1 MDGSRI
7 QYWQPSLQRKYM
19 KERSQSESHDDY
31 CGTSYASNLLNLSVG
46 TIQALV
52 EKKKLVAW
60 KTQGGHR
67 RISLASIRKYQLQHN
82 LPSTPSIA
90 SLRSMLRVL
99 IIDDDEPTRLML
111 KASFEQWGMAV
122 DALLYESAVDALLD
136 LTSWKP
142 HIILTDLRMPHMN
155 GFEFL
160 KSLSKH
166 ELYREIAVVAMSGL
180 SHDEILVAGGLPDGV
195 QYMRKPVDMEWLRG
209 FFDAVLILQQIN
221 QRPL

>member
-1 MDGSRI
+1 
-7 QYWQPSLQRKYM
+7 M
-19 KERSQSESHDDY
+19 KEHPLSESHDDY

-46 TIQALV
+46 TVQALV
-52 EKKKLVAW
+52 EKNELVAW

-67 RISLASIRKYQLQHN
+67 RISLTSIRKYQLQHK
-82 LPSTPSIA
+82 LPSTPSMNPHRGLTRI
-90 SLRSMLRVL
+90 L

-122 DALLYESAVDALLD
+122 DALLYDSAVDALLD
-136 LTSWKP
+136 LTSWRP
-142 HIILTDLRMPHMN
+142 HVILTDLRMPHMN

-166 ELYREIAVVAMSGL
+166 GLYRDIAVVAMSGL
-180 SHDEILVAGGLPDGV
+180 SHDEVIAEGGLPDGV

-209 FFDAVLILQQIN
+209 FLDAVLILQKIN
-221 QRPL
+221 QHSL